1 MSGRSRKGIQIK
13 DSLTVKAVGY
23 IDVELEFDDDGNI
36 ISVELPEVPTITLG
50 KTLTIGRSKF
60 PYKINMITSA
70 GPENNTS
77 YEMTMARRTKA
88 SLFILPMLSGNRK
101 NYFYDTL
108 LLNCFVGTEDHKNVI
123 ALLYRFSGKKE
134 FVDFEHYLKS
144 LDNFI
149 ECVDTSNKTTLYIFN
164 VPEKHKKEFNLFLA
178 GKYSKFDSKYKLKI
192 LRFHGFTK
200 DSTLGKILYKAASR
214 RKQLE
219 TALGP
224 EVTIEKSAELYS
236 IPNMTQEIYDPT
248 VYDI

>member
-1 MSGRSRKGIQIK
+1 MPGRSRTGIQIK

-23 IDVELEFDDDGNI
+23 IDAEVEFDDNENI
-36 ISVELPEVPTITLG
+36 ISVKLPEIPEIALG

-60 PYKINMITSA
+60 PYKINMITST

-101 NYFYDTL
+101 NYFYDAL
-108 LLNCFVGTEDHKNVI
+108 LLNCFVGTEDYENVI

-164 VPEKHKKEFNLFLA
+164 VPVKHQKEFDLFLA

-224 EVTIEKSAELYS
+224 EVIIEKSAELYS
-236 IPNMTQEIYDPT
+236 IPNMTQEVYDPT